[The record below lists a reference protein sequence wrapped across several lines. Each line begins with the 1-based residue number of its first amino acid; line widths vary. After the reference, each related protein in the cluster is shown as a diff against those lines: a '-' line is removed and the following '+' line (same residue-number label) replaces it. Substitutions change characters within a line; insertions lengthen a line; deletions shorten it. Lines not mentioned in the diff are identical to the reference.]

1 MDSYYDIPVII
12 PSYEPDDKLI
22 TLLEALKQTG
32 ISHVVVVDDGSGAQY
47 ETFFEPAEEMDNCT
61 VLHHAVNLGKGRAL
75 KTAFNHCLRVYGE
88 SPGCVSA
95 DSDGQHTPADI
106 LACMRKLWENPQA
119 LILGCRDFDAPSV
132 PARSSFGN
140 KCTRKVFR
148 YLLGLSVSDTQTG
161 LRAIPTLFMK
171 ELMQVK
177 GERVEYE
184 TNMLIETKNLNIPIL
199 EVPVETVYIE
209 ENKTSHFNPIK
220 DSVRIYLVFGKFL
233 FSSLSSSVLDLLL
246 FHILCMAFLPLGEEI
261 RGIPYI
267 VAATVG
273 ARVISAV
280 YNFLIN
286 YRVVFKSKGNLAVTA
301 GKYGLLA
308 VCQMMCSAFLVNG
321 LYGLVG
327 GAEVLIKMPVD
338 VFLFF
343 ASFVIQREFVYRRKS
358 APGSGD

>member
-12 PSYEPDDKLI
+12 QSYETDDKLI

-47 ETFFEPAEEMDNCT
+47 ETFFELAEEMDNCT

-177 GERVEYE
+177 GERFEYE

>member
-47 ETFFEPAEEMDNCT
+47 ETFFELAEEMDNCT

-177 GERVEYE
+177 GERFEYE

-286 YRVVFKSKGNLAVTA
+286 YRVVFKRKGNLAVTA